1 MIDRSKNNKRQVSRK
16 DQADAKLHAGLHRL
30 TTGAALHP
38 ANQGISRLFTVAA
51 LSREAGVARNA
62 IYTSHREFLD
72 QLTDLAAGKTRAVSN
87 IHDETNRR
95 ELETR
100 ISRLATDNAVLL
112 KRALDAERRV
122 ERLGRRCASLL
133 KQRDTRLSVTT
144 LPTP

>member
-1 MIDRSKNNKRQVSRK
+1 MIDSAKKHKRQASRK
-16 DQADAKLHAGLHRL
+16 DQADAKLRAGLHRL
-30 TTGAALHP
+30 VTGAPVHP
-38 ANQGISRLFTVAA
+38 ANQGISRPFTVSA

-62 IYTSHREFLD
+62 IYTSHRAFID
-72 QLTDLAAGKTRAVSN
+72 QLTELAAGKIKAVSD
-87 IHDETNRR
+87 IHDDTDRR

-100 ISRLATDNAVLL
+100 ISRFATDNAVLL

-122 ERLGRRCASLL
+122 EQLERRCASLL